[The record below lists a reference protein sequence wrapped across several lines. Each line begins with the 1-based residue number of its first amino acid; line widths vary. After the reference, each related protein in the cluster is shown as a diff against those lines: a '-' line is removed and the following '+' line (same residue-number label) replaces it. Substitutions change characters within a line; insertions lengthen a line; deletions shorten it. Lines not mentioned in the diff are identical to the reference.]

1 MSLDPFPFW
10 IQVKSGP
17 YNGVSTKISCLFSE
31 HKTFDTSST
40 RQQVPS
46 SPQTWIPS
54 PSLSFK
60 INVDVAVRPCFSSIA
75 AVVRDWRGEL
85 VFAGAMKVNTTFPL
99 QAEVEAIKWALSLAP
114 VMGNKCIIVESDCQ
128 YCVHLLNDLVVP
140 PIDGSSPRGL
150 T

>member
-1 MSLDPFPFW
+1 MVQRQRNQAIFGGSTLSID
-10 IQVKSGP
+10 
-17 YNGVSTKISCLFSE
+17 GVSTKISCLFSE
-31 HKTFDTSST
+31 HKIFDASST

-60 INVDVAVRPCFSSIA
+60 INVDAIA
-75 AVVRDWRGEL
+75 AVAIDWREEL

-99 QAEVEAIKWALSLAP
+99 QAKAEAIKWALSLTP
-114 VMGNKCIIVESDCQ
+114 VMGNKCIIVESNCQ
-128 YCVHLLNDLVVP
+128 YCVLLLNDLVVP
-140 PIDGSSPRGL
+140 PIEGSSPCGL